1 MALAWLIMLRRR
13 VQAQTIQL
21 RSSNRELSAA
31 LAAAEQAKRMAQEA
45 NKLKSEFLANMS
57 HEIRTPMNAI
67 LGMTALAQDTPRD
80 DERNEYLSDVMTAAK
95 SLLALLND
103 ILDFSK
109 IEAGRMDLSPISFS
123 LRGCLNEAVGTLT
136 VNAEQKGLRLL
147 LNVSPE
153 VPDVVVGDP
162 TRLRQVLLN
171 LLNNAIKFTDAG
183 TIETNAS
190 VYDRQGATL
199 NLHFSVHDTG
209 VGIPAGKIEAIFEA
223 FRQADGS
230 IARKYG
236 GTGLGLTICSRL
248 VRLMGGHIWAE
259 SEPGVGSTFHFTAVV
274 HDGGEYLQTT
284 ELSAHQRDLVKT
296 SV

>member
-1 MALAWLIMLRRR
+1 
-13 VQAQTIQL
+13 
-21 RSSNRELSAA
+21 
-31 LAAAEQAKRMAQEA
+31 MAQEA

-67 LGMTALAQDTPRD
+67 LGMTALAQDTSCA
-80 DERNEYLSDVMTAAK
+80 DERNEYLGDVMTAAK

-109 IEAGRMDLSPISFS
+109 IEAGRLDLSPISFS
-123 LRGCLNEAVGTLT
+123 LRGCLSEAAGTLT

-147 LNVSPE
+147 VNVSPE

-183 TIETNAS
+183 SIEARAS
-190 VYDRQGATL
+190 VYDRQGAML

-209 VGIPAGKIEAIFEA
+209 VGIPPEKINAIFEA

-274 HDGGEYLQTT
+274 QGESEYSQASG
-284 ELSAHQRDLVKT
+284 LSALQRELAKT
-296 SV
+296 SL